1 MVKAA
6 SQQLLFNEIGNDV
19 IARHLDEV
27 ADRLTE
33 QGANP
38 FRVAAYRRAAATLR
52 DLIRPLRDFLDDEG
66 RAGLLRLPGIG
77 PSTGRAIEQFL
88 QKGSMSRLE
97 QLRGTAA
104 PPSIFTT
111 VAEIGPKLA
120 AEIHSQL
127 RIESLAELEAA
138 AWDGRL
144 ARVPG
149 MGRKRIQAVRE
160 ALAGRFRKSS
170 DQAGPPATA
179 RPIDQPPV
187 AELLSIDEEYR
198 RLAELDRLPRIAP
211 RRMNP
216 QHKAW
221 LPILRAK
228 RDGGNFTAL
237 YSNTARAHELGTT
250 KDWVVIYRDE
260 GPEHGQWTVITSRMG
275 KLKGKRVVRG
285 REQECAAFYVA
296 GTLRVP

>member
-6 SQQLLFNEIGNDV
+6 SQQQFLLDEIGNEV
-19 IARHLDEV
+19 VARHLDEV

-33 QGANP
+33 QGANL
-38 FRVAAYRRAAATLR
+38 FRAAAYRNAAVTLR
-52 DLIRPLRDFLDDEG
+52 NLKRPLRDILDEEG
-66 RAGLLRLPGIG
+66 REGLLRLPGIG

-88 QKGSMSRLE
+88 AKGKMSRLE
-97 QLRGTAA
+97 QLRGTADA
-104 PPSIFTT
+104 PSIFTT

-127 RIESLAELEAA
+127 NIDTLAQLEAA

-149 MGRKRIQAVRE
+149 MGQKRIQAVRE
-160 ALAGRFRKSS
+160 ALAGRFRGPS
-170 DQAGPPATA
+170 DRAAPLAVPS
-179 RPIDQPPV
+179 RIVQPPV
-187 AELLSIDEEYR
+187 ADLLSIDEEYR

-211 RRMNP
+211 RRLNP
-216 QHKAW
+216 DRKAW
-221 LPILRAK
+221 LPILRTD
-228 RDGGNFTAL
+228 RGGDRFTAL
-237 YSNTARAHELGTT
+237 YSNTARAHELGTV

-260 GPEHGQWTVITSRMG
+260 GAEHGQWTVITSRMG

-285 REQECAAFYVA
+285 REQECAAYYA
-296 GTLRVP
+296 ANS